1 MLFPKLDQV
10 VTMMSTLA
18 HQTPR
23 ALQLL
28 NPQLSGLLFVAVHH
42 LANKV
47 RPECFLESRN
57 SDANRLATQGLTVSS
72 LLYWN
77 YVMHSKYKGK
87 LYALV
92 CALDYTMISTN
103 AIVSTFPCA
112 FRNNDGVKRVMG
124 GFAIDCIRH
133 YVTSGEM
140 NTYKLHHA
148 CCVVS
153 TFVGVFR
160 SIYTKNWSPI
170 LLRLYSTSVC
180 SLIFYLALARMHS
193 FKQLRCMP
201 WYLPWMWHLHAT
213 ICQQTSIEIAHQ
225 YEQAMRT

>member
-1 MLFPKLDQV
+1 MVFPKVDQV
-10 VTMMSTLA
+10 ATMMSTLT
-18 HQTPR
+18 HQSPR
-23 ALQLL
+23 TRQLL

-47 RPECFLESRN
+47 RPEFFLESRN
-57 SDANRLATQGLTVSS
+57 SEANRLATQGLTVSS

-92 CALDYTMISTN
+92 CALDYTMISTT

-112 FRNNDGVKRVMG
+112 FRDTGTVQRVMG
-124 GFAIDCIRH
+124 GFAMDSFRH

-140 NTYKLHHA
+140 NSYKVHHA

-153 TFVGVFR
+153 TFVGIYR
-160 SIYTKNWSPI
+160 SVHTRNWSPI

-193 FKQLRCMP
+193 FKQLRRMP

-213 ICQQTSIEIAHQ
+213 ICQQSSIEIAHQ
-225 YEQAMRT
+225 YEQLLQH